1 MTKLTFILCIFS
13 IALSSFAQIVL
24 KQGMSSPAV
33 LQAIASTATL
43 PIFKSIATNVFVIGG
58 LFLYFSSAAV
68 WLFVLAKIDVSS
80 AYPFVGLGFILTMLL
95 AYFIHH
101 EPLTIYK
108 VTGTLLITLGV
119 VAVSQG

>member
-1 MTKLTFILCIFS
+1 MNKITFLLCIFS
-13 IALSSFAQIVL
+13 IALSSLAQIIL
-24 KQGMSSPAV
+24 KQGMSSPTV
-33 LQAIASTATL
+33 LQAIASAATF
-43 PIFKSIATNVFVIGG
+43 PIFKSIATNVFVLGG

-101 EPLTIYK
+101 EPLTVYK
-108 VTGTLLITLGV
+108 ITGTLLITLGV
-119 VAVSQG
+119 VAISQG